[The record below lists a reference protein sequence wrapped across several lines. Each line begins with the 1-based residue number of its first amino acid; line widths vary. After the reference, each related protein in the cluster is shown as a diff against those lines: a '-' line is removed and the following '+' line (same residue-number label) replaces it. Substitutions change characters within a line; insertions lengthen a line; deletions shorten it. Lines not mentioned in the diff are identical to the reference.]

1 MNEEDVKVRLVL
13 DEEDPQEVASGMI
26 ARPLQERIVAPKV
39 SYEAEAIGLRIE
51 RLIEQHGMAKSR
63 GGEADMLS
71 RLLVDVHDGGVGL
84 ADAERIVSQMKSR
97 FANGNGSDA
106 AKTKSQRNVGAI
118 VIAGLLVCAIFVAL
132 GGFMVATQKAINN
145 VGANTPTP
153 TNAAG
158 TAATVPSPRSW
169 QYYATQSDAP
179 RVAQQSIDDK
189 TSTKFKLFN
198 SSGQP
203 VQVYWISYEGKRVF
217 YANVGAMKSF
227 EQLTFASHP
236 WEVQDANG
244 KALLYFAAG
253 DKTNE
258 AIDLVGTMRS
268 LKR

>member
-13 DEEDPQEVASGMI
+13 DEEDPQEVSSGMI
-26 ARPLQERIVAPKV
+26 ARPLHERIVAPKV

-51 RLIEQHGMAKSR
+51 RLIEQHGMSKSR

-84 ADAERIVSQMKSR
+84 ADAERIVTQMESR
-97 FANGNGSDA
+97 FANGNDSDA
-106 AKTKSQRNVGAI
+106 AKTKSQRVGAI
-118 VIAGLLVCAIFVAL
+118 VLVSLLICAVLVGL

-145 VGANTPTP
+145 VGSPMSGSTDTAG
-153 TNAAG
+153 NAVLVS
-158 TAATVPSPRSW
+158 TPRSW
-169 QYYATQSDAP
+169 QYYANQSDAP
-179 RVAQQSIDDK
+179 RIAQQSIDDK

-198 SSGQP
+198 SSSEP

-236 WEVQDANG
+236 WEVQNANG
-244 KALLYFAAG
+244 KTLLYFAAG
-253 DKTNE
+253 DKKNE
-258 AIDLVGTMRS
+258 TIDLVGTMRS